1 MSSIMDLGELRIS
14 NCNYTADGLIE
25 RVRSLL
31 ARDEQL
37 LGEVVLRSA
46 LMRPSSTDLH
56 HVITRI
62 DVLPKSQ
69 GVATPMIADYGR
81 FLFIRELLSKETLLG
96 RLAKLSERQFQ
107 IADHTVTSTT
117 GIGFSDRLEP
127 SKSDP
132 VAPCAVFDI
141 YFGNTQLTYEPL
153 LHAKLKSF
161 SSAGDAI
168 QEYLEL
174 SNFNGLS
181 DGRLG
186 RIQLSIPNLNAR
198 IENLRINNGS
208 LRVTVDA
215 IVPLESLKVTV
226 SYSGEGKKRVSEK
239 ILSGKEATFE
249 LEFSPVELEVWLI
262 STEGFVA
269 DFHTE
274 NTHHST
280 GANAVLPKSQEMPFA
295 QFMLPSSIELPVL
308 PAKKSI
314 RRALLMTALPLE
326 YKAVTA
332 HLQNLR
338 EETHPRGTVYEVGEF
353 TGADG
358 SRWEVCVAETGMG
371 NSGAATE
378 TERAISYF
386 GPEIAIFVGVAGG
399 LKDVAIGDVVVATKV
414 YGYESGK
421 AQREFLPRPN
431 VYETAYDLQQRA
443 RAEAK
448 REQWLNRLG
457 SPKTRRIRAFVRPI
471 ASGEKVLA
479 SRRSALSKFLR
490 QNCSDAIAI
499 DMEGTGFL
507 SALHASH
514 QVRGLIVRGI
524 SDLIDGKSKAD
535 ARGSQTLAARHAS
548 AFTFEILSKLVAA
561 ASGGLE
567 VPEASDIQAVTAVP
581 IGGSISSTRAADSR
595 KVFEPNPRI
604 DDLIRN
610 VQLGNKESTIEPA
623 MQIIA
628 ATDRAGRNGLFS
640 ALLGYQ
646 YCSDQEVLW
655 KALPTIEACAEFSP
669 DLVSRTVLWEM
680 AQNPDFSVRSSAASI
695 CMDLAQFAP
704 DRVPVDLLMRLSVH
718 TEDWYVESPANAAL
732 KAMARHMPAV
742 LHIFFM
748 RLRSTSL
755 DERLHAAYALRDIAK
770 KEPEILDAAEIRG
783 ELARLR
789 GLGDKKSAA
798 IVKTIF
804 DRVRRVRKVV
814 GYKYGL

>member
-1 MSSIMDLGELRIS
+1 MSIMDAGALRIS
-14 NCNYTADGLIE
+14 NCNYTADALLGF
-25 RVRSLL
+25 VRSLL

-37 LGEVVLRSA
+37 LREVMLRSA
-46 LMRPSSTDLH
+46 LMRPSGEDLH

-62 DVLPKSQ
+62 DVLARSQ
-69 GVATPMIADYGR
+69 NAATSMIADYGR
-81 FLFIRELLSKETLLG
+81 FLFVREPLSQQVLLE
-96 RLAKLSERQFQ
+96 RLAKLSELKFQ

-127 SKSDP
+127 SKTGP
-132 VAPCAVFDI
+132 VPPCTIFDI
-141 YFGNTQLTYEPL
+141 YFGNTQLSYEPL
-153 LHAKLKSF
+153 LHPKLKSF
-161 SSAGDAI
+161 SSACDAI

-174 SNFNGLS
+174 PNFNGLS

-198 IENLRINNGS
+198 IDNLRISKGYLYVN
-208 LRVTVDA
+208 VDA
-215 IVPLESLKVTV
+215 IVPYDSLKITV
-226 SYSGEGKKRVSEK
+226 SYSGEGKKRVGEK

-249 LEFSPVELEVWLI
+249 LEFSPTELEVWLI

-280 GANAVLPKSQEMPFA
+280 GANAVLPKQQEAPFA
-295 QFMLPSSIELPVL
+295 PFTLPSSIELPLL
-308 PAKKSI
+308 PATKSR
-314 RRALLMTALPLE
+314 RRALLLTALPLE
-326 YKAVTA
+326 YKAVIN

-353 TGADG
+353 AGADG
-358 SRWEVCVAETGMG
+358 SRWDVCVAETGMG

-386 GPEIAIFVGVAGG
+386 RPEIAIFVGVAGG
-399 LKDVAIGDVVVATKV
+399 LKDVQIGDVVVATKV

-457 SPKTRRIRAFVRPI
+457 AVKTRKIRAFVRPI

-479 SRRSALSKFLR
+479 SQRSALSKFLR

-499 DMEGTGFL
+499 DMEAVGFL

-548 AFTFEILSKLVAA
+548 AFSFEVLAKLVGTSPGRSEDSG
-561 ASGGLE
+561 ASE
-567 VPEASDIQAVTAVP
+567 IEAMT
-581 IGGSISSTRAADSR
+581 GGSISSAAATDSQ
-595 KVFEPNPRI
+595 KVFEPDPRI
-604 DDLIRN
+604 DALIKD
-610 VQLGNKESTIEPA
+610 VQLGNKESTTEPA
-623 MQIIA
+623 MRIIA
-628 ATDRAGRNGLFS
+628 ATDSAGRNELFS
-640 ALLGYQ
+640 ALLRYQ
-646 YCSDQEVLW
+646 YCADQELLW

-669 DLVSRTVLWEM
+669 FLVSRSVLWEM

-704 DRVPVDLLMRLSVH
+704 DRVPVDLLTRLSVH
-718 TEDWYVESPANAAL
+718 SEDWYVESPANAAL
-732 KAMARHMPAV
+732 KAMAWHMPAV
-742 LHIFFM
+742 LRIFFM
-748 RLRSTSL
+748 RLHSTSP
-755 DERLHAAYALRDIAK
+755 DERVHAAHALGDIAK
-770 KEPEILDAAEIRG
+770 KEPEILDQDEIRR

-789 GLGDKKSAA
+789 TLGDKDSAA
-798 IVKTIF
+798 VLKTILQ
-804 DRVRRVRKVV
+804 RVQRVRKVD